1 MKKLIFMSILFC
13 SISLVAMKAQ
23 AVTLSLEPSYQFIY
37 PYDTASLDLSIS
49 GLTKEGPDSLGAFSL
64 DITYDDSILAFES
77 ADFGLFLGDPDF
89 LEAVTYF
96 DSSTPG
102 RVYLD
107 EVSFLFDWELDAL
120 QSDSFILATLTF
132 RGIKRDA
139 ASRIGLENIVLSDS
153 FGTQIPEPTILSAG
167 IKVIPEPT
175 SLLLLGFGLAGLA
188 GLRRFKVK
196 NS

>member
-1 MKKLIFMSILFC
+1 MKKLIFISILLC
-13 SISLVAMKAQ
+13 SISLVAMQAQ
-23 AVTLSLEPSYQFIY
+23 AVTLSLEPSHQFIY
-37 PYDTASLDLSIS
+37 QYDTAPLDLNIS
-49 GLTKEGPDSLGAFSL
+49 GLTARGPDSLGAFSL
-64 DITYDDSILAFES
+64 DITYDDSVLNLES
-77 ADFGLFLGDPDF
+77 ADFGLFLGNSDF

-96 DSSTPG
+96 DLSTPG

-120 QSDSFILATLTF
+120 QPDSFTLATLTF
-132 RGIKRDA
+132 RGIKRSA
-139 ASRIGLENIVLSDS
+139 ASRIGLENVVLSDS
-153 FGTQIPEPTILSAG
+153 FGTQISEPTILSAG
-167 IKVIPEPT
+167 IKVIPEPA